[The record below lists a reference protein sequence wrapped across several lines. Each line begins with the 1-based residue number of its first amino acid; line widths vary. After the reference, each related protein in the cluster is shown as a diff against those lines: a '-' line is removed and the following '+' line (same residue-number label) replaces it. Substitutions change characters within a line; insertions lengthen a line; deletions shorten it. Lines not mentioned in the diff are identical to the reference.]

1 MSTETKPTTDWERR
15 ARDAEAALEESLRER
30 NRLWDELQRLK
41 ADRADVQ
48 AAKREVYRMETSAS
62 WKVTRPLR
70 FAKTIWHKVKR
81 RLDLDS

>member
-1 MSTETKPTTDWERR
+1 MSTETGITTDWERR

-30 NRLWDELQRLK
+30 NRLWEELQALK
-41 ADRADVQ
+41 ADAREVE
-48 AAKREVYRMETSAS
+48 AAKREVYRVETSAS